1 MNVLSIQN
9 LEKQEKDVLL
19 FPSFSLHVGKG
30 EVSAI
35 YSNINIRKAL
45 LNMFLGKEEIYNGDI
60 EILGEKM
67 KDNPLYRHRVG
78 FCFFEQH
85 FYERL
90 TILDNIRF
98 VKRLYDSKQII
109 DDIINITQLGS
120 IKNNRVS
127 KLSFSEKKRLQI
139 ALLLVQD
146 PALYIFEE
154 PDLNIDMESKRVL
167 LNILQALKKEGKAV
181 LILTGIMES
190 AITLAGHIFRLDENG
205 LHQVE
210 EAVEVESG
218 VEEAEEE
225 EKKEDS
231 PITFNLNKVPTKVN
245 DKIILFDPTE
255 IDYIES
261 NDGVSSVF
269 TKGESFPS
277 VFTMNELE
285 ERLKPFGFFR
295 CHRSYIV
302 NLQKVREVIT
312 WTRNSFSLVLDDKPK
327 STIPLSKTKMTQLKE
342 LLGLK

>member
-19 FPSFSLHVGKG
+19 FPPFNLQIGKG
-30 EVSAI
+30 DITAI

-45 LNMFLGKEEIYNGDI
+45 LRMFLGKEEIYNGNI
-60 EILGEKM
+60 VVQGEGI
-67 KDNPLYRHRVG
+67 KDKPLYQLKVG
-78 FCFFEQH
+78 LCFFEQSL
-85 FYERL
+85 YERL
-90 TILDNIRF
+90 TVMDNLKF
-98 VKRLYDSKQII
+98 VKKLYGSKQIME
-109 DDIINITQLGS
+109 DIISLTQLGA
-120 IKNNRVS
+120 IKNKKVRD
-127 KLSFSEKKRLQI
+127 LSFSEKKRLQI
-139 ALLLVQD
+139 AVVLIED
-146 PALYIFEE
+146 PILYIFEE
-154 PDLNIDMESKRVL
+154 PDLNLDMESKRVFL
-167 LNILQALKKEGKAV
+167 TILQALKRDGKAV

-190 AITLAGHIFRLDENG
+190 AITLSNQIFRLDDNG
-205 LHQVE
+205 LHRVE
-210 EAVEVESG
+210 EEVDVGLQDEQETEG
-218 VEEAEEE
+218 
-225 EKKEDS
+225 EKDDAS
-231 PITFNLNKVPTKVN
+231 PITFNLNKIPTKVN

-312 WTRNSFSLVLDDKPK
+312 WTRNSFSLVLDDKLK